1 MGQTTIE
8 MDDLVDELSLLPDA
22 DAASWPSIEITIDY
36 KTHPAEPD
44 VDIFNEQLEI
54 QRVTYNLDGTD
65 YRDEDAFVSALYE
78 HIAGDIE
85 NDESTVRAKI
95 AEMRASA
102 MDIRRAQRHVA
113 AALLDDAAN
122 ALEAVLDAAPCYQCG
137 LAHDVY
143 PANLSFNKILPPW
156 LEATLTRAI
165 TKGEQ

>member
-95 AEMRASA
+95 A
-102 MDIRRAQRHVA
+102 AQIDA
-113 AALLDDAAN
+113 WEESYEGEDDDGP
-122 ALEAVLDAAPCYQCG
+122 EYDR
-137 LAHDVY
+137 D
-143 PANLSFNKILPPW
+143 
-156 LEATLTRAI
+156 ED
-165 TKGEQ
+165 